1 MKHHFTRCALTA
13 LIAAL
18 LGVADITQAQDA
30 AKKSKGGSM
39 KIVVTSVMVDDQE
52 KALKFYTE
60 VLGFVKKTDIPAGG
74 ARWLTV
80 VSPEQPDGTELL
92 LEPLGFAPAGTFQKA
107 LFDAGIPWTSFAV
120 ADIEATYERL
130 KKLGVVFRGAPKKMG
145 PVTIATFEDTCGNLI
160 QIARQ

>member
-1 MKHHFTRCALTA
+1 MKHLVIRCALTA

-18 LGVADITQAQDA
+18 LGVAHETPAQDA

-74 ARWLTV
+74 GRWLTV

-92 LEPLGFAPAGTFQKA
+92 LEPLGFAPARTFQKA

-130 KKLGVVFRGAPKKMG
+130 KKLGVVFRGTPKKMG

-160 QIARQ
+160 QIAQQ